1 MKGITLLVLIVALV
15 IGGGGG
21 EAEAADPGG
30 PPGYR
35 AVVVEVGQLQPVDS
49 LYGPGAG
56 KQQVKIRLTSGPDA
70 GEEVWLM
77 HHITGNPAFDIE
89 VSAGDRVMVG
99 IYDDGPVRDVFIMDF
114 VRDVPLAWMA
124 GIFALSLFVVGGT
137 RGAKMLVTL
146 VITALAVYYLLIP
159 MVLAGRNPVLS
170 TVLIGSG
177 VVMVTMVLVA
187 GLNRKALA
195 AGVGTVAG
203 VVVAGILAWFFGS
216 RAHLMGLHSQEAQML
231 YHTTEFTVDFRGLL
245 FAGMILGALGAVMD
259 VAVSIASAVAEVRE
273 ANPELSVWDL
283 ASSGLNVGR
292 DVLGTMA
299 NTLILAYAGGAL
311 PLLLLLTAHGQ
322 QMAKVLNLDIIATEV
337 VRALSGSTGLAFTV
351 PATALLAALLQGRLE
366 RTPS

>member
-1 MKGITLLVLIVALV
+1 MRRIAVLVLIAAV
-15 IGGGGG
+15 IVGGAVG
-21 EAEAADPGG
+21 EARAADVEG
-30 PPGYR
+30 PPSYR
-35 AVVVEVGQLQPVDS
+35 AVVLEVGELQAVDS
-49 LYGPGAG
+49 LYGVGAG
-56 KQQVKIRLTSGPDA
+56 KQQVKVRLTSGPDA
-70 GEEVWLM
+70 GDEVWLM
-77 HHITGNPAFDIE
+77 HHITGNPAYDLE
-89 VSAGDRVMVG
+89 VSAGDRVLVG
-99 IYDDGPVRDVFIMDF
+99 IYDDGPLQEVFIMDF

-124 GIFALSLFVVGGT
+124 AVFALSLFVVGGF
-137 RGAKMLVTL
+137 RGAKMLLTL

-159 MVLAGRNPVLS
+159 MVLAGRSPVLA

-177 VVMVTMVLVA
+177 VVMITMVLIA
-187 GLNRKALA
+187 GFNRKALA
-195 AGVGTVAG
+195 AGVGTVTG
-203 VVVAGILAWFFGS
+203 VIVAGILAWFFGS

-231 YHTTEFTVDFRGLL
+231 YHTTELTVDFRGLL

-322 QMAKVLNLDIIATEV
+322 EMTKVLNLDIIATEV
-337 VRALSGSTGLAFTV
+337 VRALSGSTGLAFSV
-351 PATALLAALLQGRLE
+351 PATALLAALLQGR
-366 RTPS
+366 RKRAAG